1 MNNINI
7 NRIILEAIET
17 VVEKKIERMN
27 LPDIY
32 TGTIVDS
39 YAGGYIVLYN
49 GTKSKIPDCC
59 IRTTG
64 SQVLVCRLSGGSSY
78 IIHPSAALSQQSTR
92 EV

>member
-7 NRIILEAIET
+7 NQILLEAIDT

-32 TGTIVDS
+32 PGTIVSS
-39 YAGGYIVLYN
+39 YPGGYVVLSN
-49 GTKSKIPDCC
+49 GTKTKIPDSGN
-59 IRTTG
+59 RETG

-78 IIHPSAALSQQSTR
+78 IIHPSAALSADLTK